1 MFDYEPFVPSSW
13 RDRLDWSSLTPEQRQ
28 AVGEFGSYMFGLA
41 SPTVSDIDEIKYGG
55 RLVILTDGTRW
66 EVDQYDSDS
75 VEYWSTFSKVAV
87 LDDVMYVIEDA
98 EHATVSQEI

>member
-1 MFDYEPFVPSSW
+1 MRGLFHPHGGNGWDGRPFH
-13 RDRLDWSSLTPEQRQ
+13 RNNGRQ
-28 AVGEFGSYMFGLA
+28 IGEFGSYMFGLA

-55 RLVILTDGTRW
+55 RLVILQDGTRW

-98 EHATVSQEI
+98 EHASVSQET